1 LFITLNE
8 YYNNS
13 TETDFWNEKYYGAP
27 QFHRNRKID
36 TELHSQ
42 TETMA
47 PTLKAVDAVAS
58 TAAPTAAAA
67 AAVEI
72 STESTS
78 SRMPNDNHPAA
89 TAAPQGSAAALP
101 LPSPP
106 LHMKQSTKT
115 LTTTTIIARENP
127 NDIPPDESAFLIEP
141 HFSRHNPLH
150 RNLSNLDLAMRCAI
164 CSELYHAPVTLIPC
178 MHAFCSLC
186 VRNHFKSTLTG

>member
-1 LFITLNE
+1 
-8 YYNNS
+8 
-13 TETDFWNEKYYGAP
+13 
-27 QFHRNRKID
+27 
-36 TELHSQ
+36 
-42 TETMA
+42 MA

-58 TAAPTAAAA
+58 TAAAPTAAAA
-67 AAVEI
+67 AVEM

-78 SRMPNDNHPAA
+78 SRMPNDYHPAA
-89 TAAPQGSAAALP
+89 TAAPPGAAVLP

-141 HFSRHNPLH
+141 HFSRHNPFH